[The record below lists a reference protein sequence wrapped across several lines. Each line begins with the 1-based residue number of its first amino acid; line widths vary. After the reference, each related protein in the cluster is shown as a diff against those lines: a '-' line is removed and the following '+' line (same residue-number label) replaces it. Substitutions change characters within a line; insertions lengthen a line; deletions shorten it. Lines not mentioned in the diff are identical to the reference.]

1 MFLEI
6 GIEELK
12 ARAIRGG
19 FARLCGQGANFVL
32 RLGSMAVLARLLDPE
47 DFGLVAMAAVIRSA
61 LGAASAAPNSAA
73 SSGSHPKAPGS
84 AGGYL
89 RVPSMN
95 DSLEVEVLYPA

>member
-1 MFLEI
+1 MLT
-6 GIEELK
+6 LP
-12 ARAIRGG
+12 
-19 FARLCGQGANFVL
+19 
-32 RLGSMAVLARLLDPE
+32 SHH
-47 DFGLVAMAAVIRSA
+47 

-73 SSGSHPKAPGS
+73 LSGSIPKAPGS

>member
-1 MFLEI
+1 M
-6 GIEELK
+6 GGTKEL
-12 ARAIRGG
+12 
-19 FARLCGQGANFVL
+19 LNL
-32 RLGSMAVLARLLDPE
+32 PSHH
-47 DFGLVAMAAVIRSA
+47 

-73 SSGSHPKAPGS
+73 LSGSIPKAPGS